1 MKTNTLDF
9 DAQALRERI
18 LDLAMRGKLVPQDP
32 NDEPASVLLEK
43 IKAEKAE
50 LVKEKKI
57 KKSKPLPEITDDE
70 KPFDIP
76 DNWEWVRLG
85 DVLTIL
91 RGGSPRPIKKYLTN
105 DPDGINWIKIGD
117 SSENSKYIDHAAEKI
132 IPEGLSKTRIVHK
145 GDFLLSNSM
154 SFGRPYILKI
164 NGAVHDGW
172 LILSNYESIFNKDY
186 LYYLLS
192 SRFISKQ
199 FSSLAT
205 GSTVKNLNRER
216 VSNTVALLPPL
227 SEQSRIA
234 AKIAQLFALLRKVE
248 SSTQQYAK
256 LQTLLK
262 SKVLDLAMRGKLVKQ
277 DPNDEPASVLLEK
290 IKAEKAELVKEKKI
304 KKSKPLPEI
313 TDDEKPFDIPDSW
326 EWVRLGEVGNYIQ
339 RGRSPKYDKKNKS
352 HPIISQKC
360 VQWENI
366 YLKDAK
372 YITKTFFDK
381 LEDYRFVQ
389 ENDVLWNSTG
399 TGTVGRLNIVKQNLD
414 HIPVDSHVTLIR
426 MNKQVNPDYIYYYLR
441 SPEIQDNL
449 NDYLTGTTK
458 QKELGL
464 TNILKVKIPLP
475 PLSEQSR
482 IAAKIAQLF
491 TLLRKVETSTQ
502 QYAKL

>member
-9 DAQALRERI
+9 DAQALRDKI
-18 LDLAMRGKLVPQDP
+18 LDLAMRGKLVP
-32 NDEPASVLLEK
+32 
-43 IKAEKAE
+43 
-50 LVKEKKI
+50 
-57 KKSKPLPEITDDE
+57 
-70 KPFDIP
+70 
-76 DNWEWVRLG
+76 
-85 DVLTIL
+85 
-91 RGGSPRPIKKYLTN
+91 
-105 DPDGINWIKIGD
+105 
-117 SSENSKYIDHAAEKI
+117 
-132 IPEGLSKTRIVHK
+132 
-145 GDFLLSNSM
+145 
-154 SFGRPYILKI
+154 
-164 NGAVHDGW
+164 
-172 LILSNYESIFNKDY
+172 
-186 LYYLLS
+186 
-192 SRFISKQ
+192 
-199 FSSLAT
+199 
-205 GSTVKNLNRER
+205 
-216 VSNTVALLPPL
+216 
-227 SEQSRIA
+227 
-234 AKIAQLFALLRKVE
+234 
-248 SSTQQYAK
+248 
-256 LQTLLK
+256 
-262 SKVLDLAMRGKLVKQ
+262 Q

-491 TLLRKVETSTQ
+491 ALLRKVETSTQ
-502 QYAKL
+502 QYAKLQTLLKSKVLDLAMRGKLVKQDPNDEPASVLLEKIKAEKDEIVKEKKIKKSKPLPPITDEEKPFDIPDSWEWVRLGNIVSYQNGYAYKSSELVKIRKGLPVIKSQNIMTLKVIIKDNNDYVKEPNEKMLNSKIIKGDLLMCLSSQSKNPEPLGKTAIYDLDKPALLNQRVLKLKLINHSMTDLIYYFINSSWFHFTVSHRGSGSGQSNLKLGDVMNMPIPVPPLNEEKHIVNRIEILFKKLSN

>member
-9 DAQALRERI
+9 DAQALRDKI
-18 LDLAMRGKLVPQDP
+18 LDLAMRGKLVP
-32 NDEPASVLLEK
+32 
-43 IKAEKAE
+43 
-50 LVKEKKI
+50 
-57 KKSKPLPEITDDE
+57 
-70 KPFDIP
+70 
-76 DNWEWVRLG
+76 
-85 DVLTIL
+85 
-91 RGGSPRPIKKYLTN
+91 
-105 DPDGINWIKIGD
+105 
-117 SSENSKYIDHAAEKI
+117 
-132 IPEGLSKTRIVHK
+132 
-145 GDFLLSNSM
+145 
-154 SFGRPYILKI
+154 
-164 NGAVHDGW
+164 
-172 LILSNYESIFNKDY
+172 
-186 LYYLLS
+186 
-192 SRFISKQ
+192 
-199 FSSLAT
+199 
-205 GSTVKNLNRER
+205 
-216 VSNTVALLPPL
+216 
-227 SEQSRIA
+227 
-234 AKIAQLFALLRKVE
+234 
-248 SSTQQYAK
+248 
-256 LQTLLK
+256 
-262 SKVLDLAMRGKLVKQ
+262 Q

-491 TLLRKVETSTQ
+491 ALLRKVETSTQ
-502 QYAKL
+502 QYAKLQTLLKSKVLDLAMRGKLVKQDPNDEPASVLLEKIKAEKAEIVKEKKIKKSKPLPPITDEEKPFDIPDSWEWVRLGNIVSYQNGYAYKSSELVKIRKGLPVIKSQNIMTLKVIIKDNNDYVKEPNEKMLNSKIIKGDLLMCLSSQSKNPEPLGKPAIYDLDKPALLNQRVLKLKLINHSMTDLIYYFINSSWFHFTVSHRGSGSGQSNLKLGDVMNMPIPVPPLNEEKHIVNRIEILFKKLSN

>member
-9 DAQALRERI
+9 DAQALRDRI

-43 IKAEKAE
+43 IKAEKEE

-57 KKSKPLPEITDDE
+57 KKSKPLPAITDDE
-70 KPFDIP
+70 KPFNIP
-76 DNWEWVRLG
+76 DSWEWVRFSELFN
-85 DVLTIL
+85 IE
-91 RGGSPRPIKKYLTN
+91 GGSQPPKSTFSDTGGKGKIRLFQIRDYGENPVPVYIPIDKAKKISQIGDILLARYGASLGKVFFAEYGAYNVALAKVLFNFKSEDFILKKYLFYYF
-105 DPDGINWIKIGD
+105 K
-117 SSENSKYIDHAAEKI
+117 SELYQNFV
-132 IPEGLSKTRIVHK
+132 R
-145 GDFLLSNSM
+145 SNSR
-154 SFGRPYILKI
+154 SAQAG
-164 NGAVHDGW
+164 
-172 LILSNYESIFNKDY
+172 FNKSD
-186 LYYLLS
+186 
-192 SRFISKQ
+192 
-199 FSSLAT
+199 
-205 GSTVKNLNRER
+205 LNRL
-216 VSNTVALLPPL
+216 VFPVPPI
-227 SEQSRIA
+227 SEQKRIA

-277 DPNDEPASVLLEK
+277 DPNNEPASELLKK